1 MKNLNIQNVRYK
13 ENEIQFETVE
23 GKLERVPRTG
33 KQNKK
38 LRKRKPISKK
48 QPKQVRKVTKKVL
61 NHRKK
66 IDVIRHIVQYNY
78 TRILGAEVPHHYT
91 IPNLQEQY
99 YDEIKK

>member
-13 ENEIQFETVE
+13 RNEIQFETVE

-66 IDVIRHIVQYNY
+66 IDVIRHVVQYNY
-78 TRILGAEVPHHYT
+78 TRILDAEVPHHYT